1 MLDKY
6 LNKLERKFGRFAIP
20 DLMLYVVLGMGLIYV
35 FDLVVSMN
43 PNRTM
48 ALSPFLEFDRDLILH
63 GQIWRVITF
72 LLVPGFDNPVF
83 TALALYFFW
92 MLGTGLERAWGTF
105 KFNVYFFLG
114 ALGCILAGFIVGRA
128 TNTYHYMS
136 IFLAFAI
143 LYPNYEI
150 LLFFIIPVKMKWLG
164 MIDGALLLIL
174 FITGDMTQKVF
185 LLLSLINLVVFF
197 GKSFFD
203 RIYYTIRRYY
213 YKWFKKL

>member
-1 MLDKY
+1 
-6 LNKLERKFGRFAIP
+6 
-20 DLMLYVVLGMGLIYV
+20 MLYVVLGMGLIYV

-63 GQIWRVITF
+63 GQVWRVITF
-72 LLVPGFDNPVF
+72 LLVPGFDNPLF

-128 TNTYHYMS
+128 TNNYHYMS

-143 LYPNYEI
+143 L
-150 LLFFIIPVKMKWLG
+150 
-164 MIDGALLLIL
+164 
-174 FITGDMTQKVF
+174 
-185 LLLSLINLVVFF
+185 
-197 GKSFFD
+197 
-203 RIYYTIRRYY
+203 
-213 YKWFKKL
+213 